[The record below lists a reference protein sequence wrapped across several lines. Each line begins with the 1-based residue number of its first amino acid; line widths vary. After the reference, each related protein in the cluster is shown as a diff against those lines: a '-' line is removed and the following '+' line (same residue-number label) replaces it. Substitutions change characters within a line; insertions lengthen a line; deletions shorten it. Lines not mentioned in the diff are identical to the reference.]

1 MQGRRSRARLGSILV
16 VVLVVGRVVGPP
28 SIQAEDFE
36 DLDDLFGRG
45 RLNSGLSVGYGHGFE
60 RARDPQDDV
69 RMLAVMPRTGIG
81 LTDPFGGEAWYRGSL
96 DLSLEP
102 QLLGNF
108 RRGGGFA
115 GGLALLLRYH
125 LLSEKI
131 GGRRLVPFVSGGG
144 GVIGVDFDGRNQ
156 DDGFN
161 FILQAGVG
169 AHWMLTPT
177 LALTFDGRWHHIS
190 NAGLRSPNEGIDD
203 LLLLTGFTLFL
214 K

>member
-1 MQGRRSRARLGSILV
+1 M
-16 VVLVVGRVVGPP
+16 RVVAPGGALGIALGLALGLAMSVAPAP
-28 SIQAEDFE
+28 TRADAFE
-36 DLDDLFGRG
+36 DLDELFGRG

-60 RARDPQDDV
+60 RASDPQDDV
-69 RMLAVMPRTGIG
+69 RLLAVIPRTGIG
-81 LTDPFGGEAWYRGSL
+81 LTDPIGGEAWYRGSL
-96 DLSLEP
+96 DLAIEP
-102 QLLGNF
+102 QILGNF

-125 LLSEKI
+125 LLSEKL
-131 GGRRLVPFVSGGG
+131 GGKRLIPFVGGGG

-169 AHWMLTPT
+169 AHWMLTPS

-203 LLLLTGFTLFL
+203 LLLLTGFTVFL
-214 K
+214 H